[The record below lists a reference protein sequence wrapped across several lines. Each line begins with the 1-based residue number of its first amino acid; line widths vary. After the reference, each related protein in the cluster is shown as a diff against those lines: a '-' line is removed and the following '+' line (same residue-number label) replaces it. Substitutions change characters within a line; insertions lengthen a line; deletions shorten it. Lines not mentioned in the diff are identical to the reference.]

1 MCHDL
6 SVWNKRQKSH
16 FLSKKVEPSSII
28 YLSEEKTHWSKQH
41 FGTHEVKVV
50 PQQRW
55 TSRNVGLSQ
64 AIATDVNR
72 QIDIYWNRLQLSY
85 KLTHESPTLAKD
97 LHFLLQTGIL
107 PLSKKKRVSFGR
119 GNLFSVSALITAS
132 TVGGPRDFA
141 RVIDRIFLSLNLI
154 GWGQKKR
161 NDVTEIVLQ
170 LEISDTIF
178 GGREA
183 TTGNTSAV
191 RRLTIIQCLF
201 GFSLWK
207 VE

>member
-1 MCHDL
+1 M
-6 SVWNKRQKSH
+6 WNKRQKSH
-16 FLSKKVEPSSII
+16 LLSRKVEPSSRI
-28 YLSEEKTHWSKQH
+28 YPSEEKTHWSTQH
-41 FGTHEVKVV
+41 FGAHEVKVV
-50 PQQRW
+50 PQRRW
-55 TSRNVGLSQ
+55 TRRNVCLSQ

-107 PLSKKKRVSFGR
+107 PLSKKKKRVSFGR
-119 GNLFSVSALITAS
+119 GNLFSVSALITAA
-132 TVGGPRDFA
+132 TVGGPRDCA

-154 GWGQKKR
+154 GWEQKKR
-161 NDVTEIVLQ
+161 NDVTEIVSQ
-170 LEISDTIF
+170 LEIADAIF

-191 RRLTIIQCLF
+191 RRL
-201 GFSLWK
+201 
-207 VE
+207 